1 MRKDVPPAP
10 GHEQYL
16 PDFSKPDQ
24 YVFVSSE
31 KGSREIAETVK
42 IFKEVMGK

>member
-1 MRKDVPPAP
+1 MRKDVAPAP
-10 GHEQYL
+10 GHERFL

-31 KGSREIAETVK
+31 KGSKEIAATIK
-42 IFKEVMGK
+42 IFKEVTGR